1 MLSELCDGGV
11 DVDVR
16 IGRLDDASGSEVV
29 GDSADE
35 PVGGFYVKDTG
46 SGIPPEN
53 REEVFDYNYTASD
66 GTGFGLAIVQEIVKA
81 HGWEITVTDG
91 TTGGAQFEIRR
102 TEGASTDDRQ

>member
-1 MLSELCDGGV
+1 
-11 DVDVR
+11 
-16 IGRLDDASGSEVV
+16 
-29 GDSADE
+29 
-35 PVGGFYVKDTG
+35 
-46 SGIPPEN
+46 
-53 REEVFDYNYTASD
+53 VFDYNYTASD